1 MFSKSKTSPEG
12 VSQVRPM
19 PTKSAPAKDGAFSMI
34 GSDVTISGNIQTE
47 GDLHIDGRIEGD
59 VKCSAL
65 VIGESG
71 AVVGGIRAANARI
84 SGEVDGAIE
93 AGALTLTSAART
105 KGDISYDQLSIE
117 AGRENR
123 WPLDTQGRR
132 GRGEACRQAR
142 RRGQSETGRG
152 QAAES
157 GPGVKPSG
165 RRKAAPPCRAC

>member
-65 VIGESG
+65 VVGESG
-71 AVVGGIRAANARI
+71 AIVGGIRAANARI

-117 AGRENR
+117 AGAKT
-123 WPLDTQGRR
+123 DGRL
-132 GRGEACRQAR
+132 
-142 RRGQSETGRG
+142 THK
-152 QAAES
+152 AA
-157 GPGVKPSG
+157 GGAVKPAVKPG
-165 RRKAAPPCRAC
+165 GEDNLKLVEDKQPKAVRA